1 MPEFFYQCI
10 IPTTHVVLDI
20 RFAAGE
26 EDDPTGLV
34 VPVLAAEVEGG
45 KAAPV
50 LDVEVGPVPAEQPHR
65 LAKPLPGR
73 LVQGRVPVLQLG
85 EIFFKYRFEPVTPRP
100 QPSELY
106 YKVRVLTI
114 FGTLSISLHMYNLRW
129 LQTYEVYSTHS

>member
-1 MPEFFYQCI
+1 MPDFFYQCI

-85 EIFFKYRFEPVTPRP
+85 EIFFKYRFEPVTPRAW
-100 QPSELY
+100 STVDN
-106 YKVRVLTI
+106 KN
-114 FGTLSISLHMYNLRW
+114 SAISYIVCEIVCQILCGNPDVW
-129 LQTYEVYSTHS
+129 